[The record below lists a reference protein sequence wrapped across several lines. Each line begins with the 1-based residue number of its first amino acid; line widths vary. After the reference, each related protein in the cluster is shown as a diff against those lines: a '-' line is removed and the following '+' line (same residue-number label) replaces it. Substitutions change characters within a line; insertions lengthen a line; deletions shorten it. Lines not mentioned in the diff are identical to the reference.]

1 MLILSKFFGFS
12 SGVEANLKR
21 FKTIKFSFI
30 FLILLFISAGPG
42 FSQTVSLTLLHTNDT
57 HGHLLPFSYPALS
70 DPCSPLTNL
79 SERKDIGGIARRTTL
94 VKQIR
99 SELQSK
105 GTTVW
110 LIDAGDFSD
119 GTPFSTEF
127 HGEADMAAMNAAG
140 YDFAVLGNHDFN
152 YTLSHVRKL
161 IDQAHYPI
169 LCANVAFTDNGWSL
183 TPLFKIEQVESLRVG
198 IFGLVTKEA
207 RSFPAVQEG
216 LEIEGEV
223 ATARKIAAK
232 LRSKTDIIILI
243 SHCGEEMDKKIAK
256 AVPEIDV
263 IIGGHSHSRL
273 PFGEFI
279 QRPEALQSG
288 RMNGTVIVQAHQWG
302 GELGRCDL
310 LFEKE
315 ASGQWH
321 LERYQARL
329 ISITAA
335 IRPDEKSAEGI
346 KQYWERIP
354 ARYSEVIGRAVAD
367 FSRRCSDMAEHNL
380 VADAVREIFGTEIEF
395 ENLGGVRAPLLKG
408 EITRGDLVTL
418 DPFDNTVVTFKIT
431 GKKIREILKKY
442 APAVSG
448 LRYRLEEREL
458 REVSVN
464 GQSLQNDRVYSAA
477 TNSHFAERAL
487 KGISVQDTQKQRL
500 DVLIDYIRKKGT
512 VHPSYDGRR
521 IVINEKM
528 D

>member
-1 MLILSKFFGFS
+1 
-12 SGVEANLKR
+12 
-21 FKTIKFSFI
+21 
-30 FLILLFISAGPG
+30 
-42 FSQTVSLTLLHTNDT
+42 
-57 HGHLLPFSYPALS
+57 
-70 DPCSPLTNL
+70 
-79 SERKDIGGIARRTTL
+79 
-94 VKQIR
+94 
-99 SELQSK
+99 
-105 GTTVW
+105 
-110 LIDAGDFSD
+110 
-119 GTPFSTEF
+119 
-127 HGEADMAAMNAAG
+127 
-140 YDFAVLGNHDFN
+140 
-152 YTLSHVRKL
+152 
-161 IDQAHYPI
+161 
-169 LCANVAFTDNGWSL
+169 
-183 TPLFKIEQVESLRVG
+183 
-198 IFGLVTKEA
+198 
-207 RSFPAVQEG
+207 
-216 LEIEGEV
+216 
-223 ATARKIAAK
+223 
-232 LRSKTDIIILI
+232 
-243 SHCGEEMDKKIAK
+243 
-256 AVPEIDV
+256 
-263 IIGGHSHSRL
+263 
-273 PFGEFI
+273 
-279 QRPEALQSG
+279 
-288 RMNGTVIVQAHQWG
+288 
-302 GELGRCDL
+302 L

-521 IVINEKM
+521 IVIGEKL

>member
-1 MLILSKFFGFS
+1 M
-12 SGVEANLKR
+12 KR
-21 FKTIKFSFI
+21 FKTIKFSFFLLI
-30 FLILLFISAGPG
+30 FLFISAGPG

-57 HGHLLPFSYPALS
+57 HGHLLPFSYPVLS
-70 DPCSPLTNL
+70 DPCAPLGNL
-79 SERKDIGGIARRTTL
+79 PARKEIGGIARRAAL

-99 SELQSK
+99 SEMQSK
-105 GTTVW
+105 GATVW
-110 LIDAGDFSD
+110 FIDAGDFSD

-127 HGEADMAAMNAAG
+127 HGEADITAMNAAG

-152 YTLSHVRKL
+152 YTLSHVLKL

-169 LCANVAFTDNGWSL
+169 LCANVTFTDNGRSL
-183 TPLFKIEQVESLRVG
+183 TPLYKIVQVGLLRVG

-243 SHCGEEMDKKIAK
+243 SHCGEEMDKKIAE

-279 QRPEALQSG
+279 RRPEALQSG
-288 RMNGTVIVQAHQWG
+288 RMNGTVVVQAYQWG
-302 GELGRCDL
+302 GELGCCDL
-310 LFEKE
+310 AFEKDT
-315 ASGQWH
+315 SGQWQ
-321 LERYQARL
+321 LKQYQARL
-329 ISITAA
+329 LPITSVIHA
-335 IRPDEKSAEGI
+335 DEKTAERI
-346 KQYWERIP
+346 KQYEDRLP
-354 ARYSEVIGRAVAD
+354 ARYSEVIGRAAAD
-367 FSRRCSDMAEHNL
+367 FSRRCNDMTEHNL
-380 VADAVREIFGTEIEF
+380 VADAVREAFGTEIEF

-477 TNSHFAERAL
+477 TNSHFAERAF

-521 IVINEKM
+521 IVISEKPN
-528 D
+528 

>member
-1 MLILSKFFGFS
+1 M
-12 SGVEANLKR
+12 KR
-21 FKTIKFSFI
+21 FKTIKFSFFLLI
-30 FLILLFISAGPG
+30 FLFISAGPG

-57 HGHLLPFSYPALS
+57 HGHLLPFSYPSLS

-79 SERKDIGGIARRTTL
+79 PERKEIGGIARRTTL

-99 SELQSK
+99 NELQSK

-110 LIDAGDFSD
+110 FIDAGDFSD

-152 YTLSHVRKL
+152 YTLAHTLKL
-161 IDQAHYPI
+161 INQARYPI
-169 LCANVAFTDNGWSL
+169 LCSNVTFAADKKPLTSL
-183 TPLFKIEQVESLRVG
+183 YRIEQVGPLRVG
-198 IFGLVTKEA
+198 VFGLVTKEA

-216 LEIEGEV
+216 LEIQGEV
-223 ATARKIAAK
+223 TTARKIAAK
-232 LRSKTDIIILI
+232 LRSKADIILLI
-243 SHCGEEMDKKIAK
+243 SHCGEEMDKKIAEK
-256 AVPEIDV
+256 VPEIDV

-279 QRPEALQSG
+279 RRLDALQSE
-288 RMNGTVIVQAHQWG
+288 RMNGTVIVQAYQWG

-310 LFEKE
+310 VFEKDT
-315 ASGQWH
+315 SGQWQ
-321 LERYQARL
+321 LKQYQARL
-329 ISITAA
+329 LPITSA
-335 IRPDEKSAEGI
+335 IHADEKTAERI
-346 KQYWERIP
+346 KQYEGRLP

-367 FSRRCSDMAEHNL
+367 FSRRCHDMAEHNL
-380 VADAVREIFGTEIEF
+380 VADAVREAFSTEIEF

-431 GKKIREILKKY
+431 GKKSREILKKY

-448 LRYRLEEREL
+448 LRYHLEEGEL
-458 REVSVN
+458 SEASVN
-464 GQSLQNDRVYSAA
+464 GQPLQNDRVYSGA

-487 KGISVQDTQKQRL
+487 KGISFQDTRKQRL

-512 VHPSYDGRR
+512 IQPSYDGRR
-521 IVINEKM
+521 IVVDEKT